1 MPIQVK
7 CRLIAIIYINNL
19 ALSFNGRH
27 YQDRADYVRLHNLT
41 KDDLMQDETTYNQN
55 HDFTNTLKT
64 DQWNT
69 VLLKVLYYFDYLYL
83 RKKSMS
89 NWRLNDR

>member
-1 MPIQVK
+1 MPMHLYCCLV
-7 CRLIAIIYINNL
+7 AIISINNL

-64 DQWNT
+64 DQLNT
-69 VLLKVLYYFDYLYL
+69 VSLKVLYL
-83 RKKSMS
+83 RNKRM
-89 NWRLNDR
+89 LNDR

>member
-1 MPIQVK
+1 MHLNCCLV
-7 CRLIAIIYINNL
+7 AIISINKL
-19 ALSFNGRH
+19 ALSFNGMH
-27 YQDRADYVRLHNLT
+27 YRDRADYVRLHNLT
-41 KDDLMQDETTYNQN
+41 KDALMLDETTYNQN